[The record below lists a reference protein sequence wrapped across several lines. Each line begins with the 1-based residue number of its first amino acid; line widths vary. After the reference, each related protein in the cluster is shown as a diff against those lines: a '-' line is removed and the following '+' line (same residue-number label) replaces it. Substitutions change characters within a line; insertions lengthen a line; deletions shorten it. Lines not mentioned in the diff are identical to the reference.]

1 MDIQNLERKIKD
13 KRLRIGIEESAKQ
26 GIVCGNV
33 LICCIASLND
43 YINLSKQNQVV
54 YSQRRNYLAKQA
66 KELLHMDVKE
76 IQDKIYRLSPECYP
90 SLVATG
96 RICDMIVDKSMEKV
110 IDNSFVTDKLM
121 RYLSIEEAKAF
132 HSRKEHNQDKA
143 EQRLESFITNDEDFI
158 GICNIFKKDFGI
170 DLTVKMQKEISA
182 LMCNEYDFSVIL
194 KTLQFN
200 KSEICSSTCKKE
212 FDSTYGKFKYL
223 LTIIES
229 RLADVLECIQ
239 QQKKAD
245 ERLMN
250 MDLSSQSN
258 ARASYQ
264 RKTTDKSGK
273 YDDLW

>member
-43 YINLSKQNQVV
+43 YINRSKQNQVV

-90 SLVATG
+90 SLKATG
-96 RICDMIVDKSMEKV
+96 RICDMFANKSMEKV

-121 RYLSIEEAKAF
+121 RYLSVEEAKRF
-132 HSRKEHNQDKA
+132 HNSKEYNQDKP
-143 EQRLESFITNDEDFI
+143 EQRLESFITNDKDFRE
-158 GICNIFKKDFGI
+158 ICNIFKKDFDI

-182 LMCNEYDFSVIL
+182 LMCNKYDFSVIL

-200 KSEICSSTCKKE
+200 RLEIYNSICGKQ
-212 FDSTYGKFKYL
+212 FDSTYSKFRYL

-229 RLADVLECIQ
+229 RLADALERIQ
-239 QQKKAD
+239 QQEKAD

-250 MDLSSQSN
+250 MDFSKLN
-258 ARASYQ
+258 DTGASYQ
-264 RKTTDKSGK
+264 RQTTDISSK